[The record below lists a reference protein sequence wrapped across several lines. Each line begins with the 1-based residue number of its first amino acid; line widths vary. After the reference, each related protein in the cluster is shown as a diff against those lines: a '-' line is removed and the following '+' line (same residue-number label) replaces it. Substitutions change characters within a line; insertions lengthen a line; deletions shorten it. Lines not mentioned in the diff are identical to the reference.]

1 MHLHENCGNRLASA
15 EGHVLKLVGVRWI
28 RCRMYSR
35 FQKSNSASELQAGC
49 VDFRAV
55 AVVGCPTVVAY
66 RSERNKPLHC
76 NYFRER
82 CTFID
87 GSHAV
92 SDSFLRV
99 TPHE

>member
-1 MHLHENCGNRLASA
+1 M
-15 EGHVLKLVGVRWI
+15 LKLVGVRWI

-35 FQKSNSASELQAGC
+35 FQKSNSASELQEGC

-55 AVVGCPTVVAY
+55 AVVACPTVAAY
-66 RSERNKPLHC
+66 RTERKKSSHR
-76 NYFRER
+76 NYFHER
-82 CTFID
+82 CTFTD

>member
-1 MHLHENCGNRLASA
+1 
-15 EGHVLKLVGVRWI
+15 VLKFVGVRWI

-55 AVVGCPTVVAY
+55 AVVACPTVVAY
-66 RSERNKPLHC
+66 RTERNQSLHC
-76 NYFRER
+76 NYFHER
-82 CTFID
+82 CIFTD

-92 SDSFLRV
+92 FDV
-99 TPHE
+99 TRPTGEQTLQIA

>member
-1 MHLHENCGNRLASA
+1 M
-15 EGHVLKLVGVRWI
+15 LKLVGVRWI

-55 AVVGCPTVVAY
+55 AFVASVAAY
-66 RSERNKPLHC
+66 RIERNQPLHC
-76 NYFRER
+76 NYFHER
-82 CTFID
+82 CTFTD